1 MNIELYKE
9 FLQEEEKFLK
19 QLEKNVNDQLNR
31 LKVEE
36 LSILKVSSSSHDQ
49 IQGLYC
55 ILTLNVPILDKVK
68 KVS

>member
-36 LSILKVSSSSHDQ
+36 LSLLKVISSSHNQ
-49 IQGLYC
+49 IQGMD
-55 ILTLNVPILDKVK
+55 IN
-68 KVS
+68 